1 MQSTLEGF
9 DPIRA
14 EPNGF
19 PFHFLSHTDNVSYY
33 EMPCVA
39 ARATLHGWRHRDPA
53 FTFRHQA
60 VPWKFC
66 RILHW
71 HGWQH
76 TAPLRGSSVKIG
88 TIQRRLAWPLRK
100 DDTHKS
106 RSVNILLSA
115 LGPHATP
122 HGLAHLQVR
131 RDPQAGAVCREPK
144 VLHWKGT
151 TQICMA
157 CSQGRQ
163 API

>member
-60 VPWKFC
+60 VPWKF
-66 RILHW
+66 
-71 HGWQH
+71 
-76 TAPLRGSSVKIG
+76 PGSYIG
-88 TIQRRLAWPLRK
+88 MVGSTQLPFGDHPSKLE
-100 DDTHKS
+100 
-106 RSVNILLSA
+106 
-115 LGPHATP
+115 PY
-122 HGLAHLQVR
+122 
-131 RDPQAGAVCREPK
+131 RED
-144 VLHWKGT
+144 
-151 TQICMA
+151 
-157 CSQGRQ
+157 
-163 API
+163 